1 MNGSKTEL
9 AISVQNSKSLDEE
22 EVIEEEDDEYEFAKE
37 LVVDFTKVLK
47 EYLMYRVAD
56 ESRLP
61 YIKDELKTA
70 IKLMIYYNE
79 NEANKSAIREI
90 YYLLAKFQPDS
101 ITAENM
107 QRICMEAYEKSVESN
122 GLDLD
127 EDRRLSGMMYARDNF
142 LDNKYFDMVEAE
154 ENILKSELLDFENSI
169 SQ

>member
-1 MNGSKTEL
+1 LDVDLNGSKTEL
-9 AISVQNSKSLDEE
+9 AINVQNSKSLDEE
-22 EVIEEEDDEYEFAKE
+22 EDGYEFAKE

-70 IKLMIYYNE
+70 IKLMIYYSE
-79 NEANKSAIREI
+79 NEGNKSAIRKI

-107 QRICMEAYEKSVESN
+107 QRICMKAYEKSFESN

-154 ENILKSELLDFENSI
+154 EKILKNELLDFENSI
-169 SQ
+169 SE